1 MSKQEESYQC
11 TRLHDNSGTRCPDCG
26 ALQHNSITD
35 RTPLYSAVVDPTWE
49 AQRRP
54 LRLTDA
60 EMRLIL
66 RLRQAAGQ
74 GRLVVVDPDA
84 MAWYLCGPQERSR

>member
-1 MSKQEESYQC
+1 MSEQRAGY
-11 TRLHDNSGTRCPDCG
+11 
-26 ALQHNSITD
+26 A
-35 RTPLYSAVVDPTWE
+35 AVVDPTWE
-49 AQRRP
+49 QQHRP

-84 MAWYLCGPQERSR
+84 MVWYFCGPQERASR